1 MSAPG
6 SQMGAGMAVAAVAAM
21 LLAPPASADVV
32 FDPVDAEGLAA
43 ELAEAT
49 AAQDVCYGWTV
60 RIDDQGSGVDSGV
73 STGSSFGAGVSL
85 QDPPARSCTTLVEFV
100 ADITYTGESSE
111 SADSARFAVIS
122 IPSGPTTEDLEDLDL
137 VDSGA
142 LTGEEVDDAVGR
154 AVTALPRLA
163 AEAGIAPPLI
173 AEPQSSAPPDVGG
186 LSDDPGSDYLRR
198 AGGLLAFGAVL
209 LVGGVAFAIFA
220 AVTARR
226 QYTVPQAAAPFD
238 HREPGGPYAPPGPPL
253 GGPDPGPPSPP
264 PR

>member
-1 MSAPG
+1 
-6 SQMGAGMAVAAVAAM
+6 MGAGATVAAVAA
-21 LLAPPASADVV
+21 LLFAPPASAEVV
-32 FDPVDAEGLAA
+32 FDPADAEELAA

-60 RIDDQGSGVDSGV
+60 RIDDQGSAVGSGV

-100 ADITYTGESSE
+100 ADITYTSEFSE
-111 SADSARFAVIS
+111 SEDSASFAVIS
-122 IPSGPTTEDLEDLDL
+122 TPSGPTTEDLEDLDL

-142 LTGEEVDDAVGR
+142 LTGEEVDEAVGR

-163 AEAGIAPPLI
+163 AEAGVAPPLV
-173 AEPQSSAPPDVGG
+173 AEPQRSAPPDVGG

-209 LVGGVAFAIFA
+209 LVGGVTFAIFV

-226 QYTVPQAAAPFD
+226 RDAERQTAAPFD
-238 HREPGGPYAPPGPPL
+238 RRPPGGPDAPPGPH
-253 GGPDPGPPSPP
+253 PGPPPGDPYPGPP
-264 PR
+264 PPHR

>member
-1 MSAPG
+1 V
-6 SQMGAGMAVAAVAAM
+6 AVAAVAAL
-21 LLAPPASADVV
+21 LLAPPASAEVV
-32 FDPVDAEGLAA
+32 FDPGDAEELAA

-49 AAQDVCYGWTV
+49 AVQGVCYGWTV
-60 RIDDQGSGVDSGV
+60 RVDDQGSGVDTGV

-85 QDPPARSCTTLVEFV
+85 PEPPARSCTALVEFI
-100 ADITYTGESSE
+100 ADITYTSEFSE

-122 IPSGPTTEDLEDLDL
+122 TPSGPTTDDLEDLDL

-163 AEAGIAPPLI
+163 SESGIAPPLI
-173 AEPQSSAPPDVGG
+173 AEPQSSTPSDVGA

-209 LVGGVAFAIFA
+209 LVAGVAFAVFA

-226 QYTVPQAAAPFD
+226 QDAVRQAAAPFH
-238 HREPGGPYAPPGPPL
+238 HRQPGESYVPPGPQ
-253 GGPDPGPPSPP
+253 PGPPTPP
-264 PR
+264 HS